1 VSDEPDVSVIEL
13 DPVND
18 YFVILACDGL
28 WDVCS
33 DQEAVNLLLEGL
45 TEFRNLGLPSEFPQK
60 GEICARMLVEEA
72 LLRGSADNVTVQVVF
87 FS

>member
-1 VSDEPDVSVIEL
+1 MFLKDCDFL
-13 DPVND
+13 KF
-18 YFVILACDGL
+18 YFHFLEILSSRPWHAR
-28 WDVCS
+28 
-33 DQEAVNLLLEGL
+33 L
-45 TEFRNLGLPSEFPQK
+45 TEFRNLGLPAEFPQK